1 MRHNTE
7 GNPLI
12 SVVLPVYNA
21 DRFLVQALES
31 LRYQTYSNFEVIA
44 VDDASADNSY
54 KILQKYAKLDPRF
67 RVFRNKSNQK
77 IARTLNFGL
86 TKAKGLYI
94 ARMDA
99 DDISLPNRFQK
110 QIKYLLTHPGVVVVG
125 GQCLTIDSH
134 DQITGKKIFPV
145 SHIAINDMMYNAN
158 PIQHPS
164 IMINRSLLPKDFSW
178 YNPRLIPAEDLD
190 LYFRLGKHGLFA
202 NLKSFVLMYR
212 QHTDSETFRDPKF
225 TFEITQKV
233 RRLAVRKYGY
243 HPSLKSKIVALAQK
257 IILNVVPSSFIFPLY
272 TFIRR
277 TKITE
282 TFGHLSLKLSS
293 N

>member
-1 MRHNTE
+1 
-7 GNPLI
+7 
-12 SVVLPVYNA
+12 
-21 DRFLVQALES
+21 
-31 LRYQTYSNFEVIA
+31 
-44 VDDASADNSY
+44 
-54 KILQKYAKLDPRF
+54 
-67 RVFRNKSNQK
+67 
-77 IARTLNFGL
+77 
-86 TKAKGLYI
+86 
-94 ARMDA
+94 
-99 DDISLPNRFQK
+99 
-110 QIKYLLTHPGVVVVG
+110 
-125 GQCLTIDSH
+125 
-134 DQITGKKIFPV
+134 
-145 SHIAINDMMYNAN
+145 
-158 PIQHPS
+158 
-164 IMINRSLLPKDFSW
+164 
-178 YNPRLIPAEDLD
+178 
-190 LYFRLGKHGLFA
+190 
-202 NLKSFVLMYR
+202 MYR